1 MTQENI
7 VTKILC
13 EKTEFSAT
21 PVPAP
26 PEKFT
31 RRVLRQ
37 GNSLALTIP
46 VAAVEELNL
55 REGDKIIAVVEGG
68 RIYYEKV
75 RR

>member
-1 MTQENI
+1 MKGN
-7 VTKILC
+7 
-13 EKTEFSAT
+13 T
-21 PVPAP
+21 PNTSVPA
-26 PEKFT
+26 T
-31 RRVLRQ
+31 RKIMRQ

-55 REGDKIIAVVEGG
+55 REGDKIFAGVEGG